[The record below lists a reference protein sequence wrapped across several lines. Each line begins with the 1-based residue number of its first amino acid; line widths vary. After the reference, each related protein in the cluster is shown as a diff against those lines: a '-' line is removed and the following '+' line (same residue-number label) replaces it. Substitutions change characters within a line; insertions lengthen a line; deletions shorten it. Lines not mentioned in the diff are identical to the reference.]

1 MTRTLP
7 FSIATFAILSAAL
20 AGCSSQNS
28 NQQDVTIA
36 KSAAARVT
44 DPVVSAADSTTF
56 ASDNQSFA
64 LAAYHKMAAVS
75 DGNLVFSPA
84 SISIALAMTYA
95 GAVGTTASEM
105 AAAMHY
111 SLPPAQLHPAFDALD
126 LALAS
131 RGEGKLGTDGGP
143 MRLHVVNAAW
153 AERTYTFKPD
163 YLDVL
168 ATSYGAGINLLDF
181 KSAWESARV
190 TINDWVAKQTE
201 QKILDLLPE
210 GTLSTDTRL
219 VLTNA
224 VYFNAAWKQAFDPQD
239 TQDGSFNLLDG
250 GTVTTKFMGA
260 TLASAPAMQGTG
272 FVAVELPYQDE
283 RLSMLVVVPDS
294 GTFAAFESALDGTAL
309 DAIIAGLTP
318 QLVGLGLPRFKVET
332 SQSLEDLL
340 QALGMT
346 SAFISG
352 QADFSGMDGTQNL
365 YISKVIHK
373 AFIDVGEKGT
383 EAAAA
388 TAVVMND
395 LGIALPSLN
404 VYANRPFLYFLCDQP
419 TGAIL
424 FMGRVLN
431 PTQN

>member
-1 MTRTLP
+1 MTRTLSS
-7 FSIATFAILSAAL
+7 SIASFAILSAAL

-28 NQQDVTIA
+28 NQQDVTVA

-44 DPVVSAADSTTF
+44 DPVVSADDSTTF
-56 ASDNQSFA
+56 ASDNQAFA
-64 LAAYHKMAAVS
+64 LAAYHKMAAG

-95 GAVGTTASEM
+95 GAAGTTASEM

-111 SLPPAQLHPAFDALD
+111 TLPPAQLHPAFDALD

-153 AERTYTFKPD
+153 AERTYTFKTD

-168 ATSYGAGINLLDF
+168 ATSYGVGINLLDF
-181 KSAWESARV
+181 KSEWESARV
-190 TINDWVAKQTE
+190 TINDWVAEQTE
-201 QKILDLLPE
+201 QKILNLLPE
-210 GTLSTDTRL
+210 NVLSTDTRL

-250 GTVTTKFMGA
+250 STVTTKFMGA

-294 GTFAAFESALDGTAL
+294 GTFTAFESALDGTAL
-309 DAIIAGLTP
+309 DAIVAGLTP
-318 QLVGLGLPRFKVET
+318 QSVSLGLPRFKVET

-365 YISKVIHK
+365 YISKVLHK

-395 LGIALPSLN
+395 LGIALTGLSI
-404 VYANRPFLYFLCDQP
+404 YANRPFLYFLRDQP